1 MKIRTSVDI
10 DLNELAYSVYEG
22 TSDEEEL
29 INFILNLDDRVAD
42 VEFSKRLIVKLVE
55 VLRNGVGSIKLK
67 IDGEKF

>member
-22 TSDEEEL
+22 TSDEEL
-29 INFILNLDDRVAD
+29 INFILSLDDHVAD
-42 VEFSKRLIVKLVE
+42 VEFSKQLIAKLVQC
-55 VLRNGVGSIKLK
+55 LRNDVGSIKLK

>member
-22 TSDEEEL
+22 TSDEEL
-29 INFILNLDDRVAD
+29 INFILSLDERVAD
-42 VEFSKRLIVKLVE
+42 VEFSKQLIVKLVQS
-55 VLRNGVGSIKLK
+55 LRNDVGRIKLK

>member
-22 TSDEEEL
+22 TSDEEL

-42 VEFSKRLIVKLVE
+42 VEFSKQLIVKLVQC
-55 VLRNGVGSIKLK
+55 LRNDVGNIKLK
-67 IDGEKF
+67 INGEKF

>member
-10 DLNELAYSVYEG
+10 DLNELAYSIYEG
-22 TSDEEEL
+22 TSDEEL

-42 VEFSKRLIVKLVE
+42 VDFSKQLVVKLVQC
-55 VLRNGVGSIKLK
+55 LRNDVGSIKLK

>member
-22 TSDEEEL
+22 TSDEEL

-42 VEFSKRLIVKLVE
+42 VDFSKQLVIKLVQC
-55 VLRNGVGSIKLK
+55 LRNDVGSIKLK
-67 IDGEKF
+67 INGEKF

>member
-22 TSDEEEL
+22 TSDEEL

-42 VEFSKRLIVKLVE
+42 VDFSKQLVVKLVQC
-55 VLRNGVGSIKLK
+55 LRNDVGSIKLK
-67 IDGEKF
+67 INGEKF